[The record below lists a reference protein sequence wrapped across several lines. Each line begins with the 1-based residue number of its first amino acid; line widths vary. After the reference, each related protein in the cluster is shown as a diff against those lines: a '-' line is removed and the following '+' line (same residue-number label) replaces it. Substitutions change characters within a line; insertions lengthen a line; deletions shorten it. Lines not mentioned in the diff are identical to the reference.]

1 MQRRNALKL
10 LVGAAGLPLLSS
22 EALAFF
28 QSVQA
33 QVPKTI
39 ALKAFTGDQNAI
51 VETISELIIPATD
64 TPGAKAARVSE
75 FIDLILS
82 GWSKEDEK
90 ARFLAGV
97 DEVNH
102 RSQVLYG
109 KRFMDAA
116 VEQQKEIVRGLD
128 DELMATQQLLQA
140 NRRGNR
146 KPPEKTFFYMMKQ
159 LTLVGYYT
167 SQVGAQEELHYE
179 IIPHA
184 HEQCAP
190 VPTTE
195 KS

>member
-33 QVPKTI
+33 QVPQTA
-39 ALKAFTGDQNAI
+39 ALKAFSADQNAI

-82 GWSKEDEK
+82 DWSKEDEK
-90 ARFLAGV
+90 TRFLAGV

-109 KRFMDAA
+109 KRFVDAA
-116 VEQQKEIVRGLD
+116 AEQQKEILHGFD
-128 DELMATQQLLQA
+128 DELMAAQQVLLA